1 MILFQVWPDSENQRR
16 IYWLA
21 LTIDWPSRTCLAT
34 NAVSR
39 ARPPSSGQRLIQG
52 EGWGGC
58 NPPFGKFSNLSGY
71 PCLSLFNA
79 KNNII
84 SYNVSSS
91 QIDRYKNTVAIPLLD
106 TLIMQMQG
114 RFSDEDRQARHLLC
128 VVPPPPRGVVP
139 SIIANK
145 ALQLDDEVEGM
156 LSREKDHIPFLK
168 SLGN

>member
-1 MILFQVWPDSENQRR
+1 MIYKMILFQVWPDSENQRR
-16 IYWLA
+16 IYLLA
-21 LTIDWPSRTCLAT
+21 LTNDWPSRTCVAT

-91 QIDRYKNTVAIPLLD
+91 QIDCYKNTVAIPLLD
-106 TLIMQMQG
+106 SLIMQMQR

-128 VVPPPPRGVVP
+128 VVP

-145 ALQLDDEVEGM
+145 AQQLDDEVEGM
-156 LSREKDHIPFLK
+156 LSWEKKHFPFLK
-168 SLGN
+168 FLGN

>member
-1 MILFQVWPDSENQRR
+1 MIYKMILFQVWPDSENQRR

-106 TLIMQMQG
+106 SLIMQMQG
-114 RFSDEDRQARHLLC
+114 RFSDEDRQARHLRDC
-128 VVPPPPRGVVP
+128 VVP

>member
-1 MILFQVWPDSENQRR
+1 M
-16 IYWLA
+16 
-21 LTIDWPSRTCLAT
+21 
-34 NAVSR
+34 
-39 ARPPSSGQRLIQG
+39 
-52 EGWGGC
+52 
-58 NPPFGKFSNLSGY
+58 SGY

-106 TLIMQMQG
+106 SLIMQMQG
-114 RFSDEDRQARHLLC
+114 RFSDEDRQARHLRDC
-128 VVPPPPRGVVP
+128 VVP

>member
-1 MILFQVWPDSENQRR
+1 MILARSMTDKTVVKWPIMQIGTLLRLKKAKTLLS
-16 IYWLA
+16 A
-21 LTIDWPSRTCLAT
+21 LHQWR
-34 NAVSR
+34 
-39 ARPPSSGQRLIQG
+39 IQG

-106 TLIMQMQG
+106 SLIMQMQG
-114 RFSDEDRQARHLLC
+114 RFSDEDRQARHLRDC
-128 VVPPPPRGVVP
+128 VVP

>member
-1 MILFQVWPDSENQRR
+1 MIGLDQR
-16 IYWLA
+16 
-21 LTIDWPSRTCLAT
+21 LTISHVFGNKCSFQGSSSFLRTEAD
-34 NAVSR
+34 
-39 ARPPSSGQRLIQG
+39 IQG

-58 NPPFGKFSNLSGY
+58 NPPFRKFSNLSGY

-106 TLIMQMQG
+106 SLIMQMQG

-128 VVPPPPRGVVP
+128 VEP

>member
-1 MILFQVWPDSENQRR
+1 MIYKMILFQVWPDSENQRR

-21 LTIDWPSRTCLAT
+21 LTIDWPSRTCLET

-39 ARPPSSGQRLIQG
+39 VRPPSSGQRLIQW

-106 TLIMQMQG
+106 SLIMQMRG
-114 RFSDEDRQARHLLC
+114 RFSDEDRQARRLLC
-128 VVPPPPRGVVP
+128 VVP

-145 ALQLDDEVEGM
+145 AIQLDDEVEGM
-156 LSREKDHIPFLK
+156 LFWEKDHIPFLRF
-168 SLGN
+168 LGN

>member
-1 MILFQVWPDSENQRR
+1 MV
-16 IYWLA
+16 
-21 LTIDWPSRTCLAT
+21 T

-39 ARPPSSGQRLIQG
+39 ARPPSSGERLISRG
-52 EGWGGC
+52 RVEGVATLPLGSFQTC
-58 NPPFGKFSNLSGY
+58 LAIQS
-71 PCLSLFNA
+71 CLSIFNA

-84 SYNVSSS
+84 SYNVSFS

-106 TLIMQMQG
+106 SLQLIMQMQG
-114 RFSDEDRQARHLLC
+114 RFSDEDRQARHLRDC
-128 VVPPPPRGVVP
+128 VVP